1 MKRWLRQ
8 RTVSESQYSHTR
20 LFCLINSLSMTLWL
34 CLSSIIIWSDCD
46 WIWIWL
52 IIWLSDYLSVF
63 AFAWW
68 SQFYHQQTADAKP
81 PNWKESNTSTS
92 AALQAGSPD
101 DVAACVSLHHC
112 IILSVKNS
120 SASSALQGEG
130 MHSGCQQA
138 RRGDSTTVTSHR
150 VSLVILSRCKQDT
163 T

>member
-112 IILSVKNS
+112 IILSVKK
-120 SASSALQGEG
+120 QQ
-130 MHSGCQQA
+130 CQQCLA
-138 RRGDSTTVTSHR
+138 RWRHAFRLPAGQTRRQHHCD
-150 VSLVILSRCKQDT
+150 
-163 T
+163 